1 MENTTQNPGFWLSDG
16 VFGKFYV
23 LLYLDSINIPCGEA
37 LDLRHSI
44 SSTDGM
50 MVLPRIFYISL
61 LEWVMSNSQRSGT
74 AGEMQIYHRGEDPSG
89 VWGPHLPQGPKE
101 METQKWHLPFLWRSL
116 MVLYIY
122 LWFSLSFLSAQ
133 LSHCLSAVQMAA
145 EGTGH
150 DCWKSGDWS
159 VFFKDDATSL
169 GYPSCSYAY
178 KTLAISEV
186 LTTTPII
193 KIPDICIKH

>member
-1 MENTTQNPGFWLSDG
+1 MLLAGVLQLSLEMENTTQNPGFWLSDG

-74 AGEMQIYHRGEDPSG
+74 AGEMQIYHCGEDPSG
-89 VWGPHLPQGPKE
+89 VRGPHLPQDPKRW
-101 METQKWHLPFLWRSL
+101 KLRSG
-116 MVLYIY
+116 I
-122 LWFSLSFLSAQ
+122 
-133 LSHCLSAVQMAA
+133 SHFYEEA
-145 EGTGH
+145 
-150 DCWKSGDWS
+150 
-159 VFFKDDATSL
+159 
-169 GYPSCSYAY
+169 
-178 KTLAISEV
+178 
-186 LTTTPII
+186 
-193 KIPDICIKH
+193 